1 MMCLHEPRRKD
12 AEPGLARRSFCKQA
26 HTGTR
31 TECTRVPPGVVMK
44 QLELCCPCTGVDGGD

>member
-12 AEPGLARRSFCKQA
+12 AEPGLSN
-26 HTGTR
+26 TTITR
-31 TECTRVPPGVVMK
+31 TEFTRVPPGVVMK